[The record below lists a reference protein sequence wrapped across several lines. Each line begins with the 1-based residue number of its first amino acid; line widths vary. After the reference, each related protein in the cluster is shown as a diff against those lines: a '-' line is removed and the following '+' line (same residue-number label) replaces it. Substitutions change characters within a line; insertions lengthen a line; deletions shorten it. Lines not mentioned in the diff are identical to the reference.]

1 METLQ
6 FADFI
11 LEIERERERYTTK
24 YKSPFM
30 RPTLNLPLVAKT
42 QWSANSHSTGPK

>member
-11 LEIERERERYTTK
+11 LEIERERYTTK

-30 RPTLNLPLVAKT
+30 RPTPNLPLVGNALKC
-42 QWSANSHSTGPK
+42 K

>member
-30 RPTLNLPLVAKT
+30 RPTLNLPLVANAVKCKYPYHR
-42 QWSANSHSTGPK
+42 S